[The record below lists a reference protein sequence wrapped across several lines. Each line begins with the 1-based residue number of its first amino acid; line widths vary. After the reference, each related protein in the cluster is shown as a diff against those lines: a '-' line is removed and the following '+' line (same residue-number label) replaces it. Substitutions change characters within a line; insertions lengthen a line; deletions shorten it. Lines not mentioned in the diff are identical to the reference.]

1 MSMEVYIMKVL
12 LVNGSSN
19 LQGCTYTAL
28 SEVAKSLENNG
39 IETEIIQVG
48 KDAIRDCSGCGYCRK
63 NEGCVFKDDIV
74 AEIIEKA
81 KTADGFVFG
90 SPVYYAHP
98 AGRLLSV
105 MDRAFYAGGKYF
117 AFKPAAAVVSAR
129 RAGTTA
135 SLEAITKHFT
145 INQMPLVSAN
155 YWCMVH
161 GAQNSPDDVRKDEE
175 GLQIMRV
182 LGKNMAWLLKC
193 IELGKQSG
201 IEHPQPENKIAT
213 NFIR

>member
-1 MSMEVYIMKVL
+1 MEVYIMKVL

-135 SLEAITKHFT
+135 SLEAITKHFA
-145 INQMPLVSAN
+145 INQMPVVSAN